1 MTVIITST
9 FMFGILQA
17 LDFVVWEA
25 KMHGIR
31 VILRLVNNYKDYGG
45 RPQYVQWGREA
56 GLNITSDDDFYTN
69 PTVKRF
75 YKNHAK
81 VIMY

>member
-1 MTVIITST
+1 MPVILTST
-9 FMFGILQA
+9 FMSSILQG

-25 KMHGIR
+25 KKHGIR
-31 VILRLVNNYKDYGG
+31 VILILVNNYKDYGG
-45 RPQYVQWGREA
+45 RPQYVQWGREK
-56 GLNITSDDDFYTN
+56 GLNITFDDDFYTN
-69 PTVKRF
+69 PTMKRF